1 MGDMASHVGCVVAL
15 PVIRH
20 VRSRVKTGP
29 DSFETR
35 LPIFPQTTDITRQSG
50 YFRKVPKPEVGSL
63 HSITSSARA
72 RSEGGTVRPSTLAV
86 FRLITSS

>member
-1 MGDMASHVGCVVAL
+1 MASHVGCVVAL

-50 YFRKVPKPEVGSL
+50 YFRKVPCVDGSGL
-63 HSITSSARA
+63 ARTFFTPQA
-72 RSEGGTVRPSTLAV
+72 GRCCHV
-86 FRLITSS
+86 FGL